1 MKSKTTKYIK
11 STAVLAG
18 AAMVPTA
25 AVFVSGFITDSIAG
39 STTQTMTITANVN
52 ASCKFPSS
60 ANTLAFG
67 AYDPIGA
74 NASAALDS
82 AANFDVKCNK
92 GTNVVLKLGLG
103 VNPAGQQRRLKL
115 DASNFLNYELYSDA
129 TRSTIWNDTSNVVS
143 YTAASS
149 TTETK
154 TVYGRIPPAQ
164 DAAAGAYT
172 DTVVITADF

>member
-1 MKSKTTKYIK
+1 MKKTKTQHLK
-11 STAVLAG
+11 SAAVLAG

-25 AVFVSGFITDSIAG
+25 AVFVSGMVADAVAG
-39 STTQTMTITANVN
+39 SITQNMTVTANVN
-52 ASCKFPSS
+52 ASCKFPSA

-67 AYDPIGA
+67 AYDPISA
-74 NASAALDS
+74 NASAPLDS

-103 VNPAGQQRRLKL
+103 SNASGQQRRLKL
-115 DASNFLNYELYSDA
+115 DASNLLNYDLYSDA
-129 TRSTIWNDTSNVVS
+129 TRSTIWNDTTSVVS

-149 TTETK
+149 NTETK
-154 TVYGRIPPAQ
+154 TVYGRIPGGQ
-164 DAAAGAYT
+164 DAGTGSYT